1 MLQDPTCAKVS
12 ISGRMGLLSGE
23 GLRAARELLFSRH
36 PDMRGWPK
44 GHKFMVYELRVNNIR
59 RLDFYGGAAEISRP
73 DYFAAKLSRNDLSE
87 ATTAGW

>member
-23 GLRAARELLFSRH
+23 GLRAASELLFSRH

-44 GHKFMVYELRVNNIR
+44 DHNFGVYELGVDHVRL
-59 RLDFYGGAAEISRP
+59 LDFYGGAAEISHQE
-73 DYFAAKLSRNDLSE
+73 YFAAQLSRSTDVPQRS
-87 ATTAGW
+87 

>member
-23 GLRAARELLFSRH
+23 GLSAASELLFSRH

-44 GHKFMVYELRVNNIR
+44 DHNFGVYELAVDHIR
-59 RLDFYGGAAEISRP
+59 LLDFYGGAAEISRQE
-73 DYFAAKLSRNDLSE
+73 YFAAKLSRSIDVSQRSQ
-87 ATTAGW
+87 